1 MAGFAGGALG
11 IPAGHPGVARAAS
24 PSPTGRL
31 RESEP
36 KDVPGIA
43 FTDGAG
49 ARTELSAFAGK
60 GVVLNLWA
68 TWCAPC
74 VAEMPA
80 LDRAAKVLEADGIVV
95 LALSSDRGGR
105 GQVEPFYQRVAIRH
119 LGMWFDE
126 RAAATRALGARG
138 LPTTVLIGRDGR
150 ERARLEGAAEWDSAE
165 MLDAV
170 RRLCGA
176 GEAPSAGTAPT

>member
-1 MAGFAGGALG
+1 MIGRRAVMAGIAGGTLG
-11 IPAGHPGVARAAS
+11 APGPSRAAA
-24 PSPTGRL
+24 PAGRL

-36 KDVPGIA
+36 REVPAIA
-43 FTDGAG
+43 FTDAAG
-49 ARTELSAFAGK
+49 ARTDLSAFAGK
-60 GVVLNLWA
+60 GVLLNLWA

-80 LDRAAKVLEADGIVV
+80 LDRAATALEPEGIVV
-95 LALSSDRGGR
+95 LPLSSDRGGK
-105 GQVEPFYQRVAIRH
+105 GQVEPFYGRVGIRH
-119 LGMWFDE
+119 LGIWLDE

-138 LPTTVLIGRDGR
+138 LPTTILIGRDGR

-176 GEAPSAGTAPT
+176 GSA